1 MTLLIVAAAP
11 HHAEMFR
18 HGHEVA
24 VHAVVRVAVVVHVH
38 VAVRVLA
45 AKLARPLLRLLS
57 AVLLPKR
64 LISVVT
70 PTWNR
75 VTLLTQRCIPSVRAQ
90 NYDGPVE
97 HVIVSDGP
105 DDRLKGISGVRYLDE
120 HLPAANRGIRAR
132 RHGADLA
139 RGDLV
144 AYLDDDNA
152 WWFRHLELLA
162 RALEESDADFAYS
175 QALCTEPH
183 GYRWMI
189 GREPPQYAQIDTS
202 MIVHRR
208 ELLGVA
214 NWEPS
219 AGPADWDLVC
229 RWLDAGA
236 KWVHVPA
243 VTVDYYARSM
253 PMVAAHDHP

>member
-1 MTLLIVAAAP
+1 MLLGTVTPHAALY
-11 HHAEMFR
+11 HHA
-18 HGHEVA
+18 A
-24 VHAVVRVAVVVHVH
+24 VH
-38 VAVRVLA
+38 VAVRIALVVHVHMA
-45 AKLARPLLRLLS
+45 VRVVVVKLARPVLRLLG

-64 LISVVT
+64 LVSVIT

-75 VTLLTQRCIPSVRAQ
+75 VSLLTQRCIPSVRAQ

-97 HVIVSDGP
+97 HIIVCDGP
-105 DDRLKGISGVRYLDE
+105 DERLKGIPDVRYLAE

-139 RGDLV
+139 CGDLV

-162 RALEESDADFAYS
+162 RALDDTDADFAYS

-189 GREPPQYAQIDTS
+189 GCEPPRFSQIDTS
-202 MIVHRR
+202 MIVHKR
-208 ELLGVA
+208 ELLDVA
-214 NWEPS
+214 SWEPS
-219 AGPADWDLVC
+219 PGPADWDLVS

-253 PMVAAHDHP
+253 PMTAAANGHR